1 MNKLTKT
8 LKQLDFLPEGLKMK
22 TISFVL
28 GNTVKY
34 VGTSGVNFEK
44 ITPNEL
50 VVSLPNKNKVRNH
63 IGQIHAAAT
72 TLLAETA
79 TGIIVG
85 VNIPD
90 NKIPLMK
97 TLKVDFI
104 RRSKGKQTAVST
116 LSEEQINLIQTTD
129 KGETLVPVKVTDET
143 GESHVSNHKSK
154 ENNKTFSRQS
164 W

>member
-1 MNKLTKT
+1 MNKLSKT
-8 LKQLDFLPEGLKMK
+8 IQSLNFLPENIKMK
-22 TISFVL
+22 TISFIL

-34 VGTSGVNFEK
+34 VGTSGVDFEK

-50 VVSLPNKNKVRNH
+50 VVSLENKIKVRNH

-85 VNIPD
+85 VNLPD

-97 TLKVDFI
+97 SLKVDFI
-104 RRSKGKQTAVST
+104 KRSKGKQTAVSSLT
-116 LSEEQINLIQTTD
+116 DEQINLIISTD

-143 GESHVSNHKSK
+143 GTEVVKAEMLWAWILK
-154 ENNKTFSRQS
+154 K
-164 W
+164 

>member
-1 MNKLTKT
+1 MNRLSKT
-8 LKQLDFLPEGLKMK
+8 LQKLDFLPESLKMK
-22 TISFVL
+22 TISFII

-34 VGTSGVNFEK
+34 VGTSGVNFEQ
-44 ITPNEL
+44 ITPNKL
-50 VVSLPNKNKVRNH
+50 IASLENKSKVRNH

-85 VNIPD
+85 INIPD

-97 TLKVDFI
+97 SLKVDFV

-116 LSEEQINLIQTTD
+116 LTNEQILLITNSD
-129 KGETLVPVKVTDET
+129 KGETLVPIKVTDET
-143 GESHVSNHKSK
+143 GEEVVKAEMLWAWIPK
-154 ENNKTFSRQS
+154 K
-164 W
+164 

>member
-1 MNKLTKT
+1 MNKLSKT
-8 LKQLDFLPEGLKMK
+8 LAKLDFLPENLKMK

-44 ITPNEL
+44 ITSKEL
-50 VVSLPNKNKVRNH
+50 IVTLENRSKVRNH

-97 TLKVDFI
+97 TLKVDFV
-104 RRSKGKQTAVST
+104 RRSKGKQTAISSLT
-116 LSEEQINLIQTTD
+116 DEQINLIKTTD
-129 KGETLVPVKVTDET
+129 KGETLVAVKVTDET
-143 GESHVSNHKSK
+143 GAEVVKAEMLWAWIPK
-154 ENNKTFSRQS
+154 K
-164 W
+164 

>member
-1 MNKLTKT
+1 MSNKLSKT
-8 LKQLDFLPEGLKMK
+8 IESLNFLPEAIKMK
-22 TISFVL
+22 TVSFIL

-34 VGTSGVNFEK
+34 VGTSGVEFKK
-44 ITPNEL
+44 ITPSEL
-50 VVSLPNKNKVRNH
+50 IVVLENKSKVRNH

-97 TLKVDFI
+97 SLKVDFI
-104 RRSKGKQTAVST
+104 RRSKGTQTAVAT
-116 LSEEQINLIQTTD
+116 LSEEQISLIKNTD
-129 KGETLVPVKVTDET
+129 KGETEVAVKVTDET
-143 GESHVSNHKSK
+143 GAEVVKASMLWAWILKK
-154 ENNKTFSRQS
+154 
-164 W
+164 

>member
-1 MNKLTKT
+1 MNKLSKT
-8 LKQLDFLPEGLKMK
+8 IEKLNFLPENLKMK

-34 VGTSGVNFEK
+34 VGTSGVQFQK

-50 VVSLPNKNKVRNH
+50 IVTLPNISKVRNH

-85 VNIPD
+85 VSIPD

-97 TLKVDFI
+97 SLKVDFV
-104 RRSKGKQTAVST
+104 RRSKGKQTAIST
-116 LSEEQINLIQTTD
+116 LNDEQIKLIQNTD

-143 GESHVSNHKSK
+143 GEEVVKAEMLWAWITK
-154 ENNKTFSRQS
+154 K
-164 W
+164 

>member
-34 VGTSGVNFEK
+34 VGTSGVDFE
-44 ITPNEL
+44 
-50 VVSLPNKNKVRNH
+50 NKSKVRNH

-143 GESHVSNHKSK
+143 GQEVVKAEMLWAWILK
-154 ENNKTFSRQS
+154 K
-164 W
+164 

>member
-50 VVSLPNKNKVRNH
+50 VVSLPNKSKVRNH

-143 GESHVSNHKSK
+143 GQEVVKAEMLWAWILK
-154 ENNKTFSRQS
+154 K
-164 W
+164 

>member
-8 LKQLDFLPEGLKMK
+8 LKQLDFLPENLKMK
-22 TISFVL
+22 TISFIL

-34 VGTSGVNFEK
+34 VGTSGVDFEK
-44 ITPNEL
+44 ITHNEL
-50 VVSLPNKNKVRNH
+50 VVSLPNKSKVRNH

-143 GESHVSNHKSK
+143 GQEVVKAEMLWAWILK
-154 ENNKTFSRQS
+154 K
-164 W
+164 

>member
-8 LKQLDFLPEGLKMK
+8 LDKLNFLPESLRMK
-22 TISFVL
+22 AISFAI
-28 GNTVKY
+28 GNTVKF
-34 VGTSGVNFEK
+34 VGTSGIQFEK

-50 VVSLPNKNKVRNH
+50 KVSLENKNKVRNH

-79 TGIIVG
+79 TGILVG

-97 TLKVDFI
+97 TLTVDFI
-104 RRSKGKQTAVST
+104 RRSKGKQTAVSSLT
-116 LSEEQINLIQTTD
+116 NEQITLIQNTD

-143 GESHVSNHKSK
+143 GEEVVKASMLWAWVLKK
-154 ENNKTFSRQS
+154 
-164 W
+164 

>member
-8 LKQLDFLPEGLKMK
+8 LKQLDFLPEGIRMK
-22 TISFVL
+22 TISFIL

-34 VGTSGVNFEK
+34 VGTSGVDFEK

-50 VVSLPNKNKVRNH
+50 IVSLPNKNKVRNH

-104 RRSKGKQTAVST
+104 RRSKGKQTAISS
-116 LSEEQINLIQTTD
+116 LSEEQIQLIMNTD

-143 GESHVSNHKSK
+143 GQEVVKAEMLWAWILK
-154 ENNKTFSRQS
+154 K
-164 W
+164 

>member
-1 MNKLTKT
+1 MNRLSKT
-8 LKQLDFLPEGLKMK
+8 LQKLNFLPDNIKMK

-34 VGTSGVNFEK
+34 VGTSGVNFEE
-44 ITPNEL
+44 ITPNKL
-50 VVSLPNKNKVRNH
+50 TASLENKSKVRNH

-97 TLKVDFI
+97 SLKVDFI
-104 RRSKGKQTAVST
+104 KRSKGKQTAVSSLT
-116 LSEEQINLIQTTD
+116 DEQIELINSTD
-129 KGETLVPVKVTDET
+129 KGEILVPVKVTDET
-143 GESHVSNHKSK
+143 GAEVVKAEMLWAWIPK
-154 ENNKTFSRQS
+154 K
-164 W
+164 

>member
-1 MNKLTKT
+1 MNKLSKT
-8 LKQLDFLPEGLKMK
+8 IQSLNFLPENIKMK
-22 TISFVL
+22 TISFIL

-50 VVSLPNKNKVRNH
+50 VVSLENKIKVRNH

-85 VNIPD
+85 VNLPD

-97 TLKVDFI
+97 SLKVDFI
-104 RRSKGKQTAVST
+104 KRSKGKQTAVSSLT
-116 LSEEQINLIQTTD
+116 DEQINLIISTD

-143 GESHVSNHKSK
+143 GTEVVKAEMLWAWILK
-154 ENNKTFSRQS
+154 K
-164 W
+164 

>member
-104 RRSKGKQTAVST
+104 RRSKGKQTAISS
-116 LSEEQINLIQTTD
+116 LSEEQIQLIMNTD

-143 GESHVSNHKSK
+143 GQEVVKAEMLWAWILK
-154 ENNKTFSRQS
+154 K
-164 W
+164 

>member
-1 MNKLTKT
+1 MNKLSKT
-8 LKQLDFLPEGLKMK
+8 IQSLNFLPENIKMK
-22 TISFVL
+22 TISFIL

-34 VGTSGVNFEK
+34 VGTSGVDFEK

-50 VVSLPNKNKVRNH
+50 VVSLENKIKVRNH

-79 TGIIVG
+79 TGILVG

-97 TLKVDFI
+97 SLKVDFI
-104 RRSKGKQTAVST
+104 KRSKGKQTAVSSLT
-116 LSEEQINLIQTTD
+116 DEQINLIISTD
-129 KGETLVPVKVTDET
+129 KGETLVAVHVTDET
-143 GESHVSNHKSK
+143 GNEVVKAEMLWAWILK
-154 ENNKTFSRQS
+154 K
-164 W
+164 

>member
-143 GESHVSNHKSK
+143 GQEVVKAEMLWAWILK
-154 ENNKTFSRQS
+154 K
-164 W
+164 